1 MDGIGVGP
9 AGPPVPPEAL
19 FSVIPYP
26 MEREAPMMGDSQR
39 YAFVS
44 NNAGDTNVGDD
55 PSSKSDLSEV
65 EKPVVDKKVCLF
77 VCFSSSN
84 ILCFRFLFIF
94 YLCNHISQETCFT
107 VSRLIYFYFLMTIFY
122 EYNIYLK

>member
-94 YLCNHISQETCFT
+94 YLFFFCVITFHKKLVLRYHGSFI
-107 VSRLIYFYFLMTIFY
+107 LIF
-122 EYNIYLK
+122 

>member
-77 VCFSSSN
+77 VCLFFFFKHSLFSFF
-84 ILCFRFLFIF
+84 IYFLFIF
-94 YLCNHISQETCFT
+94 FF
-107 VSRLIYFYFLMTIFY
+107 V
-122 EYNIYLK
+122 